1 MTSPSAQTRPPSL
14 CSKHMATLKATGRRR
29 SFALSLG
36 LAMTGFSLAV
46 SPCVR
51 AANDAWS
58 TAPASGNFSGTN
70 WTTGSTTPGAATG
83 TAASGDSLY
92 FGTSST
98 TSLTNDDSGYT
109 FAGFTFNAGAS
120 AFTIGGNAFTLTGA
134 ITNNGTSTQ
143 TINNA
148 ITLGAAENI
157 NAAAGAITLGGTIS
171 GSYIVSLTGAG
182 AVTLGGTGNSF
193 SGLTLGVGQTTNSNQ
208 NVSVTGG
215 VGAAVTLSNT
225 QSVGALLVGDGASV
239 INVGANAA
247 VTTTTLGVANSNDR
261 FTALNVNLGSGASLT
276 TNATNNSGGIL
287 VVGSQFN
294 TVTLNGTDFA
304 SNSTNATG
312 GSLVAATYTSTTA
325 TTVGG
330 NANVVGNVTLSAAGT
345 AGAVRFGATTG
356 YTVTVGSTLS
366 LNGGGATGAV
376 LMSAASGAVTDT
388 ITGGTLYGTSNRGY
402 SFLNYDTTSGA
413 NLAINSNL
421 INGVVSGS
429 GTAATTSVMVA
440 GGGLVTLG
448 GANIFNGPLMVAGA
462 GTTLSV
468 GSDANAGGTNG
479 TVSVT
484 AASGTSVTVATAP
497 STSGSLVV
505 GDVLL
510 GQIVSNI
517 VGTTVTLASA
527 YTGTTISSAT
537 TVGYSEGGSVNLN
550 GGTLAAT
557 GTFSLAENGT
567 QSTDTSLG
575 VSDLRTRN
583 VGIGLQGGTIDVG
596 SGSTLTIPGVI
607 SGTAGASATIGAL
620 NKIDTGT
627 LAITG
632 TSANSNLFL
641 NNMAGTTTLGKTAG
655 GVAATTVTLTGG
667 LVQLAPTA
675 SGNQTTNL
683 VVNGGTFD
691 LNGVS
696 GTPSSFATLNGTGGT
711 ITNNG
716 AAAATLYIGNGGG
729 VYSDT
734 LTIATTLADGTSKLN
749 VNDQGG
755 ATSTR
760 VVTFSG
766 TNTYSGTTTV
776 GAGMLTIASNSGLGA
791 SNVTVAAGATLSL
804 GVGVTA
810 AHAVNTTTLT
820 LSASTSV
827 MNLAATTAGTI
838 QDTVTALSIAGTAV
852 TAAGTYGST
861 ASGATYTQY
870 PEFTGLGE
878 IQLIP
883 EPGTWAMMFA
893 GFGLLG
899 IVQRV
904 RSRRAGA

>member
-1 MTSPSAQTRPPSL
+1 
-14 CSKHMATLKATGRRR
+14 
-29 SFALSLG
+29 
-36 LAMTGFSLAV
+36 
-46 SPCVR
+46 
-51 AANDAWS
+51 
-58 TAPASGNFSGTN
+58 
-70 WTTGSTTPGAATG
+70 
-83 TAASGDSLY
+83 
-92 FGTSST
+92 
-98 TSLTNDDSGYT
+98 
-109 FAGFTFNAGAS
+109 
-120 AFTIGGNAFTLTGA
+120 
-134 ITNNGTSTQ
+134 
-143 TINNA
+143 
-148 ITLGAAENI
+148 
-157 NAAAGAITLGGTIS
+157 
-171 GSYIVSLTGAG
+171 
-182 AVTLGGTGNSF
+182 
-193 SGLTLGVGQTTNSNQ
+193 
-208 NVSVTGG
+208 
-215 VGAAVTLSNT
+215 
-225 QSVGALLVGDGASV
+225 
-239 INVGANAA
+239 
-247 VTTTTLGVANSNDR
+247 VANSNDR

-641 NNMAGTTTLGKTAG
+641 NNMAGTTTLGKTG
-655 GVAATTVTLTGG
+655 GLAATTVTLTGG

-675 SGNQTTNL
+675 SGNQMTNL

-696 GTPSSFATLNGTGGT
+696 STPSSFTTLNGTGGT

-716 AAAATLYIGNGGG
+716 AVAATLYIGNGGG

-734 LTIATTLADGTSKLN
+734 LSIASTLADGTSKLN
-749 VNDQGG
+749 VNDQGSSS
-755 ATSTR
+755 STR

-766 TNTYSGTTTV
+766 TNTYSGTTIV
-776 GAGMLTIASNSGLGA
+776 GAGTLLVNGTNSGTGA
-791 SNVTVAAGATLSL
+791 VTVSSAATLGGTGSIAGATTVATGGTITGGTKGSVGALTLTNALTINGTYAADVLSGTGSDTLNLTGTGAAGVLTL
-804 GVGVTA
+804 GSSSVLTVSGT
-810 AHAVNTTTLT
+810 VNNSSTYDLANYASENGTFATTTLPSGYS
-820 LSASTSV
+820 LV
-827 MNLAATTAGTI
+827 
-838 QDTVTALSIAGTAV
+838 
-852 TAAGTYGST
+852 Y
-861 ASGATYTQY
+861 GATELELV
-870 PEFTGLGE
+870 PV
-878 IQLIP
+878 P
-883 EPGTWAMMFA
+883 EPATVLG
-893 GFGLLG
+893 GLLMVG
-899 IVQRV
+899 TLGWRQR
-904 RSRRAGA
+904 RSLRAVAWTLRRAGA